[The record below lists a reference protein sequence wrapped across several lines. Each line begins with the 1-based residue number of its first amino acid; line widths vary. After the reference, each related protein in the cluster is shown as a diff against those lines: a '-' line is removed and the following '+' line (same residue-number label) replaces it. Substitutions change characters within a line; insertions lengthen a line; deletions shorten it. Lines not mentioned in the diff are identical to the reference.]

1 MSTIPS
7 GDGEALCYLCLDA
20 GSEPLRRTDSGFVHL
35 SCLTNYAASKSK
47 QALGMIEF
55 VDPWR
60 LCPNCHQEYQNEL
73 AVDVATKFVSFVR
86 VTYPRDTRMQV
97 EALYLK
103 LRALDSMLGRL
114 QPVQKREVGV
124 TADVILSLIER
135 MNGGASPLS
144 MRYSQVKAL
153 TTGVLGRLAVKEGT
167 DESARR
173 AVVHFENQLEV
184 NKAIGNFEGIVTAK
198 SNIALAR
205 SMYVGGV
212 NHEELIKASQELYE
226 LHVVEFGQ
234 ENGYSIDAGKTLAIQ
249 LQDANRGEE
258 ARELLV
264 KLLAISRQVLGPHH
278 KKTIQLMNKLK

>member
-20 GSEPLRRTDSGFVHL
+20 GSEPLRRDWSCRGTDSGFVHL

-103 LRALDSMLGRL
+103 LVALMDICTR
-114 QPVQKREVGV
+114 VATCAK
-124 TADVILSLIER
+124 ER
-135 MNGGASPLS
+135 S
-144 MRYSQVKAL
+144 
-153 TTGVLGRLAVKEGT
+153 
-167 DESARR
+167 
-173 AVVHFENQLEV
+173 
-184 NKAIGNFEGIVTAK
+184 
-198 SNIALAR
+198 
-205 SMYVGGV
+205 
-212 NHEELIKASQELYE
+212 
-226 LHVVEFGQ
+226 
-234 ENGYSIDAGKTLAIQ
+234 
-249 LQDANRGEE
+249 
-258 ARELLV
+258 
-264 KLLAISRQVLGPHH
+264 
-278 KKTIQLMNKLK
+278 